1 MLAQDAGL
9 VVPCLFSSDS
19 DTIGRITEALTSDE
33 ADYIMV
39 CVYKGWEVGSKSG
52 KFEKQNYVTHEL

>member
-9 VVPCLFSSDS
+9 VVPCLFSSDTE
-19 DTIGRITEALTSDE
+19 TIGKIMDAITTDE

-39 CVYKGWEVGSKSG
+39 CVYKGWEVGR
-52 KFEKQNYVTHEL
+52 